1 VIPAAAWRVAEVRTP
16 ASFRLWVRFVDGT
29 EGDVDMASLIM
40 DDNAGVFSV
49 LRDPSLFAQAR
60 VIEGVVTWLGD
71 LDIAPDAMY
80 DEIREHGTWT
90 IKPFRPDSTD
100 L

>member
-1 VIPAAAWRVAEVRTP
+1 MIPAAAWRVAEIRTH
-16 ASFRLWVRFVDGT
+16 AAFQLWVRFVDGT
-29 EGDVDMASLIM
+29 EGNVDMASLIM
-40 DDNAGVFSV
+40 DDSAGVFSV

-60 VIEGVVTWLGD
+60 VIGGVVTWPGG

-90 IKPFRPDSTD
+90 ITPFRPDSTTR
-100 L
+100 

>member
-1 VIPAAAWRVAEVRTP
+1 VIPAAAWRVAEVRTH
-16 ASFRLWVRFVDGT
+16 AAFRLRVRFVDGT

-49 LRDPSLFAQAR
+49 LRDPLRFAQAR
-60 VIEGVVTWLGD
+60 VIEGVVTWPGD

-80 DEIREHGTWT
+80 DEIREHGAWT
-90 IKPFRPDSTD
+90 IKPFTRGSTR
-100 L
+100 